1 MTDFSIQIVFRRGS
15 KNISIIKVWPNRK
28 FKIFEDY
35 ADIKLEVS
43 SLLKGKICVCL
54 LYLYQYYTDKYNPL
68 VNTINQ

>member
-1 MTDFSIQIVFRRGS
+1 MTDFSIQIVFRRS

-35 ADIKLEVS
+35 ADIKSEVRT
-43 SLLKGKICVCL
+43 LLKGKICVYL

-68 VNTINQ
+68 VHTINQ